1 MRRRRSSESSWR
13 PTRNRSWPM
22 VDCRDRTYG
31 QIVVKRVNLLSRI
44 VTPIAVTTL
53 SGCYPSFLTSRPEA
67 EIIVTDETGVPLE
80 SATVTLGTMEWHGV
94 GGQNTFEK
102 FSTDREGKVE
112 FGKQHAW
119 AMQVMLPDG
128 GTSYTWSMCISKP
141 GFEAIPMASIKFNEV
156 IKVAMYPS
164 AVASECEWRQY
175 ESGPHVKERDARWIE
190 VAGGSWQTH
199 PGFAMIMDEK
209 IRSAMEASARQQGI
223 ELRSWSEYRFQY
235 QARGTDSRDRR
246 LFVHAICRA
255 PADFD
260 LNKSFYSE
268 PDGRACFFDTTYTNQ
283 TYTDQP
289 ESAFG
294 PLQIVGGET

>member
-1 MRRRRSSESSWR
+1 
-13 PTRNRSWPM
+13 
-22 VDCRDRTYG
+22 
-31 QIVVKRVNLLSRI
+31 
-44 VTPIAVTTL
+44 
-53 SGCYPSFLTSRPEA
+53 
-67 EIIVTDETGVPLE
+67 
-80 SATVTLGTMEWHGV
+80 MEWHGV

-102 FSTDREGKVE
+102 FSTDHEGRVE

-128 GTSYTWSMCISKP
+128 GTSYTWSMCVSKP
-141 GFEAIPMASIKFNEV
+141 GFEAIPMASMKFNEV

-268 PDGRACFFDTTYTNQ
+268 PDDRACFFDTTYTSQ

-294 PLQIVGGET
+294 RLQIVGGGET

>member
-1 MRRRRSSESSWR
+1 
-13 PTRNRSWPM
+13 
-22 VDCRDRTYG
+22 V
-31 QIVVKRVNLLSRI
+31 QLANLLPGIATI
-44 VTPIAVTTL
+44 VAVVTL
-53 SGCYPSFLTSRPEA
+53 SGCFPSILTSRPGA
-67 EIIVTDETGVPLE
+67 EIIVTDESGAPLAG
-80 SATVTLGTMEWHGV
+80 ATVTLATMEWHGV

-128 GTSYTWSMCISKP
+128 GTSYRWSMCVSKP
-141 GFEAIPMASIKFNEV
+141 GFEAIPMASMKFNEV

-235 QARGTDSRDRR
+235 QARGTGIRDMR

-268 PDGRACFFDTTYTNQ
+268 PDDRACFFDTTYTNQ

-294 PLQIVGGET
+294 PLQIVVGRTDRTGLSRDAQVR

>member
-1 MRRRRSSESSWR
+1 
-13 PTRNRSWPM
+13 
-22 VDCRDRTYG
+22 
-31 QIVVKRVNLLSRI
+31 VKRVNLLSRI
-44 VTPIAVTTL
+44 VTPIAITTL

>member
-1 MRRRRSSESSWR
+1 
-13 PTRNRSWPM
+13 
-22 VDCRDRTYG
+22 V
-31 QIVVKRVNLLSRI
+31 QLANLLPGIATI
-44 VTPIAVTTL
+44 VAVVTL
-53 SGCYPSFLTSRPEA
+53 SGCFPSILTSRPGA
-67 EIIVTDETGVPLE
+67 EIIVTDEFGAPLE
-80 SATVTLGTMEWHGV
+80 GATVTLATMEWHGV

-102 FSTDREGKVE
+102 FSTDHEGRVE

-128 GTSYTWSMCISKP
+128 GTSYTWSLCVSRP
-141 GFEAIPMASIKFNEV
+141 GFEAIPMVSMKFNEV

-164 AVASECEWRQY
+164 AVASGCEWRQY
-175 ESGPHVKERDARWIE
+175 ESRPHVKERDARWIE
-190 VAGGSWQTH
+190 VAGGEWQTH

-209 IRSAMEASARQQGI
+209 IRNAMEASARQQGI
-223 ELRSWSEYRFQY
+223 KLRSWSEYRFQY
-235 QARGTDSRDRR
+235 QARGAGIRDMR

-268 PDGRACFFDTTYTNQ
+268 PDDRACFFDTTYTNQ

-294 PLQIVGGET
+294 PLQIVVGRTDRMGVSRDAQVR